1 MKKTKKVVVLLSA
14 GLDST
19 VNVYEAIKHHHEVVL
34 ALTFNYGQRAA
45 QKEIECSAKLA
56 KHLGISHKV
65 VELPW
70 FKDFNKSSLL
80 VKSQEVPTGAAVS
93 IDDQKKSEETAKSVW
108 VPNRNGIFL
117 NIAAAYAE
125 AMGADAVIPGF
136 NAEEAATFPDNSR
149 EFLEQATKAL
159 RYSTSNHVTVGCYTA
174 HLTKPAIVRLGQGL
188 KVPWDLIWPCYF
200 SGDQWCGQCESC
212 LRSKRAFASANIDVK
227 HLFKEP

>member
-19 VNVYEAIKHHHEVVL
+19 VNAYEAMKHHHEIVL

-45 QKEIECSAKLA
+45 QKEIEHSAKIA
-56 KHLGISHKV
+56 RHLGVPHKV

-80 VKSQEVPTGAAVS
+80 VESQEVPTGAAVE
-93 IDDQKKSEETAKSVW
+93 IDNLQRSEETAKSVW

-125 AMGADAVIPGF
+125 ALGADAVIPGF

-159 RYSTSNHVTVGCYTA
+159 HYSTSNHVTVGCYTA

-188 KVPWDLIWPCYF
+188 KIPWELIWPCYF
-200 SGDQWCGQCESC
+200 SGEKWCGQCESC

>member
-1 MKKTKKVVVLLSA
+1 MKPKKKVVVLLSA

-19 VNVYEAIKHHHEVVL
+19 VNAFEAMKHHHQIVL

-45 QKEIECSAKLA
+45 KKEIEASGKIAQY
-56 KHLGISHKV
+56 LGVPHKV

-80 VKSQEVPTGAAVS
+80 VETQDIPTGKQVE
-93 IDDQKKSEETAKSVW
+93 IDNLQKSEETAKSVW

-125 AMGADAVIPGF
+125 ALGADAVLPGF
-136 NAEEAATFPDNSR
+136 NAEEAVTFPDNSK
-149 EFLEQATKAL
+149 EFMAEATKSL
-159 RYSTSNHVTVGCYTA
+159 WYSTSNHVTVGCYTA
-174 HLTKPAIVRLGQGL
+174 HLTKPDIVRLGQGL
-188 KVPWDLIWPCYF
+188 KIPWELIWPCYF

-212 LRSKRAFASANIDVK
+212 LRSKRAFASAKIDVK
-227 HLFKEP
+227 HLFKE

>member
-1 MKKTKKVVVLLSA
+1 MKPKKKVVVLLSA

-19 VNVYEAIKHHHEVVL
+19 VNAFEAIKHHHEVVL

-45 QKEIECSAKLA
+45 QKEVECSAKIA
-56 KHLGISHKV
+56 AHLKIPHKV

-80 VKSQEVPTGAAVS
+80 VESEEVPTGAAVE
-93 IDDQKKSEETAKSVW
+93 IDNMEKSTQSAKSVW

-117 NIAAAYAE
+117 NIAAAFAE
-125 AMGADAVIPGF
+125 ALGADAVIPGF

-149 EFLEQATKAL
+149 EFLEQATKSL
-159 RYSTSNHVTVGCYTA
+159 WYSTANHVTVGCYTA
-174 HLTKPAIVRLGQGL
+174 HLKKPDIVRLGQGL
-188 KVPWDLIWPCYF
+188 KVPWELIWPCYF

-212 LRSKRAFASANIDVK
+212 QRSKRAFASANINVAS
-227 HLFKEP
+227 LFKE